1 MIEQNED
8 SRSSGEVGESSPPKD
23 PEEMGFLEHLEEL
36 RWRILYAVAAMI
48 IGSILCFSFSDV
60 LMDLLIRPYEEAV
73 LSIENQQKTD
83 AIAAVESFVL
93 GMFSTT
99 EQSVQSNT
107 VVGEIPS
114 HRRLQALRPMTY
126 FFISIQVALLG
137 GLLIALPIVFL
148 QIWKFVA
155 PGLLKNEQRIILPI
169 VSSSVLCFAL
179 GGAIAYFI
187 VLPMGLRFFLALE
200 PPDMT
205 SQWAAD
211 EYVGF
216 VLRLLFGF
224 GIVFEMP
231 VITLLL
237 AKAGLLTAKLMRK
250 YRRYAIIGIFVL
262 AAFITPPDPV
272 SQLMMAMPLLI
283 LYEVSIW
290 VCKLFGKKRK

>member
-1 MIEQNED
+1 
-8 SRSSGEVGESSPPKD
+8 
-23 PEEMGFLEHLEEL
+23 
-36 RWRILYAVAAMI
+36 
-48 IGSILCFSFSDV
+48 
-60 LMDLLIRPYEEAV
+60 
-73 LSIENQQKTD
+73 
-83 AIAAVESFVL
+83 
-93 GMFSTT
+93 
-99 EQSVQSNT
+99 
-107 VVGEIPS
+107 
-114 HRRLQALRPMTY
+114 
-126 FFISIQVALLG
+126 
-137 GLLIALPIVFL
+137 
-148 QIWKFVA
+148 
-155 PGLLKNEQRIILPI
+155 
-169 VSSSVLCFAL
+169 
-179 GGAIAYFI
+179 
-187 VLPMGLRFFLALE
+187 MGLRFFLALE

-290 VCKLFGKKRK
+290 VCKLFGKKKK